1 MVKGVFFDFWGTLVE
16 NGTYSPLKQSFGI
29 LRVRMPFGEF
39 AEQFERVLMT
49 EKYEDQATAFTKVC
63 EAFNVSP
70 IPIVIEKL
78 IGVWNKNRLLATIY
92 PDTIETLKALKEKKI
107 KVALISNA
115 PADNVEQVLER
126 FGMKEF
132 FDGIFISYEQGKLK
146 TEGLF
151 DVALKKLKLKKED
164 VISVGDSIETDIK
177 GAESAGIKGYLL
189 DRKGRRE
196 FENKIMSLTEVL
208 KLVEG

>member
-16 NGTYSPLKQSFGI
+16 NGTYSPLKQSYGI
-29 LRVRMPFGEF
+29 LRVRMPFGQF

-49 EKYEDQATAFTKVC
+49 KTYEDQATAFAEVC
-63 EAFNVSP
+63 KAFNVNP
-70 IPIVIEKL
+70 IPIVMEKL
-78 IGVWNKNRLLATIY
+78 IGVWNKNRLLAKIY

-115 PADNVEQVLER
+115 PSDNVEQVLER
-126 FGMKEF
+126 FGMNEL

-151 DVALKKLKLKKED
+151 EAALKKLKLKKDD

-177 GAESAGIKGYLL
+177 GAENAGIKGYLL

-196 FENKIMSLTEVL
+196 FERKIMTLTEVL
-208 KLVEG
+208 KLVEE